1 MLMPR
6 KVEPVVSSGLTAH
19 NDPLGKRDG
28 LTAFQILQKVL
39 KAFQTVAEPK
49 YLPGYL
55 LPSLVECSGKIALTA
70 DIYPDT

>member
-6 KVEPVVSSGLTAH
+6 KVEPVVSSGLTAY

-49 YLPGYL
+49 YLPG
-55 LPSLVECSGKIALTA
+55 
-70 DIYPDT
+70 